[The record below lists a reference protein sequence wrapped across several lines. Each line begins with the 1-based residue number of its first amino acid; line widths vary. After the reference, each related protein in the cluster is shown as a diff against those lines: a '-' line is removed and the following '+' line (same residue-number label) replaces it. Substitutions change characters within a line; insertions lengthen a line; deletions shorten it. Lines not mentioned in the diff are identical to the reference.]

1 MQQKV
6 LNLSVGFL
14 VILTV
19 CCLMFIALNA
29 SVANELNDN
38 SDFYIYAEFDNI
50 SGLRVKSPVKV
61 SGVKVGEVVNISLNK
76 ETYQA
81 KVSMQ
86 LNKAAKLPIDSEA
99 LIFTE
104 GLLGSKYIG
113 IEPGLSEDF
122 LADGGKIQ
130 KTVSAMVLENL
141 IGKFLLKMS
150 EGK

>member
-1 MQQKV
+1 MQQKF

-29 SVANELNDN
+29 SVANELNDR

-81 KVSMQ
+81 KVKMQ

-104 GLLGSKYIG
+104 GLLGAKYIG

-122 LADGGKIQ
+122 LSDGGKIQ